1 MKKIAILSAL
11 IVLGFS
17 SYGQEHVD
25 RDGATVYTQT
35 CLMCHDPLGDKG
47 LAGAKNLIIS
57 TMSYSSTTAIVRD
70 GKGAMIAYCTML
82 YEVELENIVVYI
94 KTLRTKEE
102 EESH

>member
-35 CLMCHDPLGDKG
+35 CLMCHGPLGDKG

-57 TMSYSSTTAIVRD
+57 TMSDSSTPAIVRD
-70 GKGAMIAYCTML
+70 GKGAMMAYGTML
-82 YEVELENIVVYI
+82 SEVELENIVVYI